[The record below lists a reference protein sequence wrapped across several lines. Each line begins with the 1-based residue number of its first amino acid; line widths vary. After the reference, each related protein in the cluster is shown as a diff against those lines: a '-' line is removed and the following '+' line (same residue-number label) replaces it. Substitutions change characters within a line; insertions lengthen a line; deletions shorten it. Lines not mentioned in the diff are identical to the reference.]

1 MTVTTRRWIT
11 AFACAVGL
19 HGAALTAL
27 LLLPVAPPG
36 DHAKPV
42 RRLVAVSLGTPRKLP
57 ARNSSAPA
65 PPAAA
70 STPPRDPP
78 PPARPPAPAPVTP
91 PTATAV
97 ATTPPTP
104 KPPEPAPPQPAA
116 PQSPP
121 PQTAAQP
128 QLTATGPSQDTGA
141 GLQAQDQTEADTTN
155 GPPAATAELD
165 ARLQDARA
173 GYEARLGAWLNR
185 HKRYPL
191 RARQRRQEGTA
202 LLRFTV
208 DRNGTVID
216 YSLQESSG
224 SALLDRAVLALIKR
238 AQPLP
243 AIPDLIGRNSFEVV
257 VPIQFELR

>member
-1 MTVTTRRWIT
+1 MIVKTWRWIV
-11 AFACAVGL
+11 AFALAVGL

-27 LLLPVAPPG
+27 LLLPAPPPG
-36 DHAKPV
+36 DRAKPV
-42 RRLVAVSLGTPRKLP
+42 RRLVAVSLGTPRKPP
-57 ARNSSAPA
+57 ARNSSTPA
-65 PPAAA
+65 PSAAA
-70 STPPRDPP
+70 PTPPLDPP
-78 PPARPPAPAPVTP
+78 PAPTPPVTP

-104 KPPEPAPPQPAA
+104 KPPEPAPPRPAA

-121 PQTAAQP
+121 PQVLPQP
-128 QLTATGPSQDTGA
+128 PLTATGPSQDTGA

-155 GPPAATAELD
+155 EPPAATTELD

-173 GYEARLGAWLNR
+173 GYEAQLGAWLNR

-243 AIPDLIGRNSFEVV
+243 AIPDLIDQNSFEVV

>member
-1 MTVTTRRWIT
+1 MTTWRWIT

-19 HGAALTAL
+19 HGAALTAV
-27 LLLPVAPPG
+27 LLLPATPPG
-36 DHAKPV
+36 DRAKPV
-42 RRLVAVSLGTPRKLP
+42 RRLVAVSLGTPRKTP
-57 ARNSSAPA
+57 ARNSSPAA

-70 STPPRDPP
+70 PTPPLDPLP
-78 PPARPPAPAPVTP
+78 TTRPPAPVTP
-91 PTATAV
+91 PQPTAV

-104 KPPEPAPPQPAA
+104 KPPEPAPPRPTA
-116 PQSPP
+116 PQTQP

-141 GLQAQDQTEADTTN
+141 GLQAQDPAEADTTN
-155 GPPAATAELD
+155 GPPAATTQIS

-173 GYEARLGAWLNR
+173 GYAAQLGAWLNR

-191 RARQRRQEGTA
+191 QARQRRQEGTA

-216 YSLQESSG
+216 YSLQKSTG

-243 AIPDLIGRNSFEVV
+243 TIPDLIGQNSFEVV
-257 VPIQFELR
+257 VPIQFQLR

>member
-1 MTVTTRRWIT
+1 MIVKTWRWIV
-11 AFACAVGL
+11 AFALAVGL

-27 LLLPVAPPG
+27 LLLPAPPPG
-36 DHAKPV
+36 DRAKPV
-42 RRLVAVSLGTPRKLP
+42 RRLVAVSLGTPRQPP
-57 ARNSSAPA
+57 ARNSS
-65 PPAAA
+65 PPAQPATA
-70 STPPRDPP
+70 PTPPLDPP
-78 PPARPPAPAPVTP
+78 PAARPPAPVMP
-91 PTATAV
+91 PQPTAV
-97 ATTPPTP
+97 ATAPPTP
-104 KPPEPAPPQPAA
+104 KPAPPQPTA

-128 QLTATGPSQDTGA
+128 QVAAPDPSQDTGA

-155 GPPAATAELD
+155 GPPAATTELD

-173 GYEARLGAWLNR
+173 GYEAQLGAWLNR

-216 YSLQESSG
+216 YSLQQSTG

-243 AIPDLIGRNSFEVV
+243 TIPALIGQNSFEVV
-257 VPIQFELR
+257 VPIQFQLR

>member
-1 MTVTTRRWIT
+1 MTTRRWIT

-97 ATTPPTP
+97 ATTAPTP

-141 GLQAQDQTEADTTN
+141 GLQDQDQTEADTTN

-173 GYEARLGAWLNR
+173 AYKAQLSAWINQQAQAYRLRGG
-185 HKRYPL
+185 
-191 RARQRRQEGTA
+191 QRRQEGTA

-243 AIPDLIGRNSFEVV
+243 AIPDLIDQNSFEVV